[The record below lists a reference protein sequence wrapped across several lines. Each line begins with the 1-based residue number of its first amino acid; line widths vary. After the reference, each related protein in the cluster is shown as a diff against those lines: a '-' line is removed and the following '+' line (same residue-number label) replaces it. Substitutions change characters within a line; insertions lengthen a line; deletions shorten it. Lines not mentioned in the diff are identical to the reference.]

1 MPTSVDLAQLKE
13 LLERG
18 AQLVEVLPAAI
29 SLPVQQLDATSAAR
43 LDRGRPVVVY
53 CSACCLAAWPSRP
66 STREQ
71 RRRLRQRAREGRR
84 TWLAEADGD
93 GAPGAV
99 IVKATANPF
108 APARAA
114 WVVQAMCCW
123 ASGAIRSRR
132 CCGTGRPRGWL
143 PRRRPCRAAVRLAPP
158 APCGRAG
165 AGAGRCG
172 AAGPPDR
179 GNRRRPRPALRRR
192 LRRGRPARAGRPAPR
207 ARRPPDVAARQRGA
221 ARRPALTRPRA
232 TTTDSSV
239 AGGVRWRSVVREQLA
254 PRSGHGRLEADLAH
268 VNVRHVGGGALLA
281 QLAAPP
287 PDPGRGL
294 AKL

>member
-18 AQLVEVLPAAI
+18 AQLVEVLPAAEYADEHLPGAI

-53 CSACCLAAWPSRP
+53 CPASRCTRWTGRRWTRCSGWWNFRPTRRRGSARAVGTSPGGSVWSCSRAGSTGGTAPSR
-66 STREQ
+66 
-71 RRRLRQRAREGRR
+71 RRDHRG
-84 TWLAEADGD
+84 G
-93 GAPGAV
+93 GP
-99 IVKATANPF
+99 
-108 APARAA
+108 
-114 WVVQAMCCW
+114 
-123 ASGAIRSRR
+123 
-132 CCGTGRPRGWL
+132 GRPRGWL

-232 TTTDSSV
+232 TTTDSPV

-268 VNVRHVGGGALLA
+268 VDVRHVGGGALLA

-294 AKL
+294 AKLLT